1 MSDRNFFDTKI
12 FVYSVDS
19 GAPRSKATSAT
30 ALIRAGI
37 ANRNAVVSYQV
48 IQEFVNVALRK
59 FEVPMIPSDLGE
71 YIDHSFRRMAV
82 VHSSLELFHA
92 ALTIQSRYR
101 LSWYD
106 SIIVGAAIE
115 SGCSTLYSED
125 MQHGAKFGAMQVQN
139 PFR

>member
-1 MSDRNFFDTKI
+1 
-12 FVYSVDS
+12 
-19 GAPRSKATSAT
+19 
-30 ALIRAGI
+30 
-37 ANRNAVVSYQV
+37 
-48 IQEFVNVALRK
+48 
-59 FEVPMIPSDLGE
+59 
-71 YIDHSFRRMAV
+71 MAV

>member
-1 MSDRNFFDTKI
+1 MSDRKFFDTNI
-12 FVYSVDS
+12 FIYAVDS
-19 GAPRSKATSAT
+19 DAPRSKATSAT

-37 ANRNAVVSYQV
+37 ADRSAVVSYQV
-48 IQEFVNVALRK
+48 VQEFVNVALRK
-59 FEVPMIPSDLGE
+59 FEVPMILSDLVE
-71 YIDHSFRRMAV
+71 FIDCSFRRMAV
-82 VHSSLELFHA
+82 VHSSLELIHA

-115 SGCSTLYSED
+115 SGCTTLYSED
-125 MQHGAKFGAMQVQN
+125 MQHGARFGALQVLD